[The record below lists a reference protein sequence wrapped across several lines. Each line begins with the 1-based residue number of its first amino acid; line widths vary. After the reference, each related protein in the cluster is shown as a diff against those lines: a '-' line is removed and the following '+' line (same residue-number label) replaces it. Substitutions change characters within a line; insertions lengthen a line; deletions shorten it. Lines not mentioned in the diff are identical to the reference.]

1 MRAVVQRVSCASL
14 TVEGHSGAQIGPGL
28 TVLLAI
34 APGDGSRDI
43 DWMVRKLLGLRIFE
57 DDSGKMNASVVDI
70 RGELLIVSQFTLY
83 GDTSRGNRPGFSAS
97 APYETAHEI
106 YNQFVDRLRSS
117 SPLVVQ
123 TGVFGRDMQ
132 VSLTNDGPVTMILD
146 TP

>member
-1 MRAVVQRVSCASL
+1 
-14 TVEGHSGAQIGPGL
+14 
-28 TVLLAI
+28 
-34 APGDGSRDI
+34 
-43 DWMVRKLLGLRIFE
+43 
-57 DDSGKMNASVVDI
+57 
-70 RGELLIVSQFTLY
+70 
-83 GDTSRGNRPGFSAS
+83 SRGNRPGFSAS